1 MKGTNV
7 KIALILV
14 DIQKDYFPGGR
25 MELVGMKE
33 ASENAREIL
42 LLFSEKKWPIFHI
55 QHIANKNGATFFIPN
70 TQGIDNHEN
79 VAPISNETVIQKYHP
94 NSFLN
99 TTLQENL
106 LRAGIESVVIC
117 GAMSHMCIDATTRAA
132 ADLGFQCIVI
142 HDACAT
148 KDLTFGGKAVP
159 ADMVHGA
166 FMAALQSVYAEVMN
180 LSSFSSWTIQ
190 NLSNQPG

>member
-1 MKGTNV
+1 MKA
-7 KIALILV
+7 ALILV

-33 ASENAREIL
+33 ASENAREML
-42 LLFSEKKWPIFHI
+42 RFFREKKWPIFHI
-55 QHIANKNGATFFIPN
+55 QHIAIKDGATFFLPN
-70 TQGIDNHEN
+70 SQGIDIHEN
-79 VAPISNETVIQKYHP
+79 VTPISSEPVIQKHHP

-99 TTLQENL
+99 TKLHEEL
-106 LRAGIESVVIC
+106 LKAGIESVVIC

-132 ADLGFQCIVI
+132 ADLGFQCTVI

-148 KDLTFGGKAVP
+148 KDLSFGGKAVP

-166 FMAALQSVYAEVMN
+166 FMAALQSVYAKVMD
-180 LSSFSSWTIQ
+180 LSSFSSWMMQ
-190 NLSNQPG
+190 NFPNQPG

>member
-1 MKGTNV
+1 MKA
-7 KIALILV
+7 ALILV

-33 ASENAREIL
+33 ASENAQEMLR
-42 LLFSEKKWPIFHI
+42 FFREKKWPIFHI
-55 QHIANKNGATFFIPN
+55 QHIAVKDGATFFLPN
-70 TQGIDNHEN
+70 SQGIDIHEN
-79 VAPISNETVIQKYHP
+79 VRPISNEPVIQKHHP

-99 TTLQENL
+99 TKLHEEL
-106 LRAGIESVVIC
+106 LKAGIESVVIC

-132 ADLGFQCIVI
+132 ADLGFQCTVV

-166 FMAALQSVYAEVMN
+166 FMAALQSVYAKVMD
-180 LSSFSSWTIQ
+180 LGAFSSWMIQ
-190 NLSNQPG
+190 NFSNQSG

>member
-1 MKGTNV
+1 MKA
-7 KIALILV
+7 ALILV

-33 ASENAREIL
+33 ASENAREML
-42 LLFSEKKWPIFHI
+42 RFFREKKWPIFHI
-55 QHIANKNGATFFIPN
+55 QHIAVKDGATFFLPN
-70 TQGIDNHEN
+70 SQGMDIHEN
-79 VAPISNETVIQKYHP
+79 VTPISNEPVIQKHHP

-99 TTLQENL
+99 TKLHEEL
-106 LRAGIESVVIC
+106 LKAGIESVVIC

-132 ADLGFQCIVI
+132 ADLGFQCTVV

-166 FMAALQSVYAEVMN
+166 VMAALQSVYAKVMD
-180 LSSFSSWTIQ
+180 LGAFSSWMIQ
-190 NLSNQPG
+190 NFSNQPG

>member
-1 MKGTNV
+1 MKIG
-7 KIALILV
+7 LILV
-14 DIQKDYFPGGR
+14 DIQKDYFSGGR

-42 LLFSEKKWPIFHI
+42 LFFREKKWPIFHI
-55 QHIANKNGATFFIPN
+55 QHIAIKDGATFFLPDS
-70 TQGIDNHEN
+70 QGIDIHKN
-79 VAPISNETVIQKYHP
+79 VTPLRSETIIQKHHP
-94 NSFLN
+94 NSFLK
-99 TTLQENL
+99 TTLHEEL
-106 LRAGIESVVIC
+106 LKAGIESVVIC

-132 ADLGFQCIVI
+132 ADLGFQCTVV

-148 KDLTFGGKAVP
+148 KDLTFDGKAVP

-166 FMAALQSVYAEVMN
+166 FMAALQPVYAKVMD
-180 LSSFSSWTIQ
+180 LSSLTSWMIQ

>member
-1 MKGTNV
+1 MNA
-7 KIALILV
+7 ALILV

-33 ASENAREIL
+33 ASENAREML
-42 LLFSEKKWPIFHI
+42 RFFREKKWPIFHI
-55 QHIANKNGATFFIPN
+55 QHIAVKDGATFFLPN
-70 TQGIDNHEN
+70 SVGMEIHEN
-79 VAPISNETVIQKYHP
+79 VTPISNEPVIQKHHP

-99 TTLQENL
+99 TKLHEEL
-106 LRAGIESVVIC
+106 LKAGIESVVIC

-132 ADLGFQCIVI
+132 ADLGFQCTVV

-166 FMAALQSVYAEVMN
+166 FMAALQSVYAKVMD
-180 LSSFSSWTIQ
+180 LGAFSSWMIQ
-190 NLSNQPG
+190 NFSNQSG

>member
-1 MKGTNV
+1 MKA
-7 KIALILV
+7 ALILV

-33 ASENAREIL
+33 ASENAREML
-42 LLFSEKKWPIFHI
+42 RFFREKKWPIFHI
-55 QHIANKNGATFFIPN
+55 QHIAVKDGATFFLPN
-70 TQGIDNHEN
+70 SQGIDIHEN
-79 VAPISNETVIQKYHP
+79 VTPTSNEPVIQKHHP

-99 TTLQENL
+99 TKLHEEL
-106 LRAGIESVVIC
+106 LKAGIESVVIC

-132 ADLGFQCIVI
+132 ADLGFQCTVV

-166 FMAALQSVYAEVMN
+166 FMAALQSVYAKVMD
-180 LSSFSSWTIQ
+180 LGAFSSWIIQ
-190 NLSNQPG
+190 NFSNQSG

>member
-1 MKGTNV
+1 M

-33 ASENAREIL
+33 ASENAQEML
-42 LLFSEKKWPIFHI
+42 LLFREKKWPIFHI

-70 TQGIDNHEN
+70 TQGIDIHEN
-79 VAPISNETVIQKYHP
+79 VAPISNETVIQKHHP

-117 GAMSHMCIDATTRAA
+117 GAMSHMCIDATSRAA

-166 FMAALQSVYAEVMN
+166 FMAALQSVYAEVMD
-180 LSSFSSWTIQ
+180 LRSFSSWMIQ

>member
-1 MKGTNV
+1 MKIG
-7 KIALILV
+7 LILV

-33 ASENAREIL
+33 ASEKAREM
-42 LLFSEKKWPIFHI
+42 LLFFREKKWQIFHI
-55 QHIANKNGATFFIPN
+55 QHIAVNDGATFFLPN
-70 TQGIDNHEN
+70 SQGIDIHEN
-79 VAPISNETVIQKYHP
+79 VTPISNEPVIQKHHP

-99 TTLQENL
+99 TKLHEEL
-106 LRAGIESVVIC
+106 LKAGIESVVIC

-132 ADLGFQCIVI
+132 ADSGFQCIVI

-166 FMAALQSVYAEVMN
+166 FMAALQSVYAKVLN
-180 LSSFSSWTIQ
+180 LSSFSSWIIQ
-190 NLSNQPG
+190 DRVRA

>member
-1 MKGTNV
+1 MKA
-7 KIALILV
+7 ALILV

-33 ASENAREIL
+33 ASENAREM
-42 LLFSEKKWPIFHI
+42 LLFFREKKWPIFHI
-55 QHIANKNGATFFIPN
+55 QHIAVKDGATFFLPN
-70 TQGIDNHEN
+70 SQGIDIHEN
-79 VAPISNETVIQKYHP
+79 VTPISNEPVIQKHHP

-99 TTLQENL
+99 TKLHEEL
-106 LRAGIESVVIC
+106 LKAGIESVVIC

-132 ADLGFQCIVI
+132 AELGFQCTVV

-166 FMAALQSVYAEVMN
+166 FMAALQSVYAKVMD
-180 LSSFSSWTIQ
+180 LGAFSSWMIQ
-190 NLSNQPG
+190 NFSNQSG

>member
-1 MKGTNV
+1 MKT
-7 KIALILV
+7 ALILV

-25 MELVGMKE
+25 MELVGMND
-33 ASENAREIL
+33 ASRNAREL
-42 LLFSEKKWPIFHI
+42 LQFFREKKWPIFHI
-55 QHIANKNGATFFIPN
+55 QHIAVKDSATFFLPN
-70 TQGIDNHEN
+70 SVGMEIHEN
-79 VAPISNETVIQKYHP
+79 VTPISNEPVIQKHHP

-99 TTLQENL
+99 TKLHEEL
-106 LRAGIESVVIC
+106 LKAGIESVVIC

-132 ADLGFQCIVI
+132 ADLGFQCTVI

-166 FMAALQSVYAEVMN
+166 FMAALQSIYAKVMD
-180 LSSFSSWTIQ
+180 LSTFSSWIIQ
-190 NLSNQPG
+190 NFSNQPG

>member
-1 MKGTNV
+1 MKA
-7 KIALILV
+7 ALILV

-33 ASENAREIL
+33 ASENAREML
-42 LLFSEKKWPIFHI
+42 RFFREKKWPIFHI
-55 QHIANKNGATFFIPN
+55 QHIAVKDGATFFLPN
-70 TQGIDNHEN
+70 SQGIDIHEN
-79 VAPISNETVIQKYHP
+79 VTPISNEPVIQKHHP

-99 TTLQENL
+99 TKLHEEL
-106 LRAGIESVVIC
+106 LKTGIESVVIC

-132 ADLGFQCIVI
+132 ADLGFQCTVV

-166 FMAALQSVYAEVMN
+166 FMAALQSVYAKVMD
-180 LSSFSSWTIQ
+180 LGAFSSWMIQ
-190 NLSNQPG
+190 NFSNQSG